1 MLYFVDIS
9 GDEWKTSDDGYNVV
23 INFNRSILVT
33 IPKIIS
39 FLVDCFKLESKKN
52 IKKSYSWTDSHLVNI
67 FFLTA

>member
-39 FLVDCFKLESKKN
+39 FLVDCFKLESKKTLKRA
-52 IKKSYSWTDSHLVNI
+52 IAGQVLI
-67 FFLTA
+67 R